1 LASRASQDRLSRQN
15 NWDVALQVGVHQQVS
30 PLADGPQPYGAVSVS
45 YNLGSRVIDRH
56 LDRAV
61 AAYGDW
67 KKVQE
72 GDAARNA
79 EILQQQ
85 IVDTIAT
92 DEARLKSLD
101 GQMKEINDNLAA
113 VTSPDTSAAFD
124 FSNQLTAS
132 RLLLRIETG
141 DAAYRIASLRDYLAK
156 TF

>member
-15 NWDVALQVGVHQQVS
+15 DWDVALQVGVHQQVS

-92 DEARLKSLD
+92 DEARLKSLG
-101 GQMKEINDNLAA
+101 GQMKEIEANLAA
-113 VTSPDTSAAFD
+113 VAAPDTTAALD
-124 FSNQLTAS
+124 FSNQLTAAQ
-132 RLLLRIETG
+132 LLLRIETG
-141 DAAYRIASLRDYLAK
+141 DATDRIADLQDYLTK
-156 TF
+156 SF